1 MPQTFTLIAFLA
13 LQPGGPTSQPAKGTG
28 AHPTITEVLYDVP
41 GRLAGDANKDG
52 KRTSGGDEF
61 IELAN
66 LSSAPINLKGY
77 TVLDSNAWEAREESL
92 GGTSPGSRGARGT
105 SPTATPGSPGAP
117 ATPPGT
123 GLPADPGKAPAAG
136 GPGGVSPREKQPYDA
151 PGQHVRF
158 TFPDLT
164 LKPGEVVVVFN
175 GMDSTVPG
183 AVGTAEAAAGENS
196 AFAGARVFS
205 MKSMSQYAAL
215 GNDGDWVLLLAPDGT
230 PVQAIWWGTPK
241 VEARP
246 GSATIWTEAPV
257 GEGSV
262 QLDRASGKFLLHRT
276 LIKNPRGPLFSPGE
290 FGETPEGAKPPK

>member
-1 MPQTFTLIAFLA
+1 MPQTLTLIAFLA
-13 LQPGGPTSQPAKGTG
+13 LQPGGPASQPAKPAGP
-28 AHPTITEVLYDVP
+28 HPTITETLYDVP

-66 LSSAPINLKGY
+66 LSATPINLKGY

-92 GGTSPGSRGARGT
+92 GGAAPDGR
-105 SPTATPGSPGAP
+105 ATPSTPSRSAPGAP
-117 ATPPGT
+117 SSPAGT
-123 GLPADPGKAPAAG
+123 TSPADPSKQPAPGDAKDA
-136 GPGGVSPREKQPYDA
+136 SPREKQPYDA

-175 GMDSTVPG
+175 GMDSRVPG
-183 AVGTAEAAAGENS
+183 AVGTADAAAGANG

-205 MKSMSQYAAL
+205 MKTMSQYAAF
-215 GNDGDWVLLLAPDGT
+215 GNDGDWVMLLAPDGT
-230 PVQAIWWGTPK
+230 PLQAISWGSPK
-241 VEARP
+241 VAARP
-246 GSATIWTEAPV
+246 GSAGIWTEAPV

-290 FGETPEGAKPPK
+290 FGETPDAAKRPK

>member
-1 MPQTFTLIAFLA
+1 MPQTCILIALLA
-13 LQPGGPTSQPAKGTG
+13 LQPGGQAPQPAKATG
-28 AHPTITEVLYDVP
+28 PHPMITEVLYDVP

-66 LSSAPINLKGY
+66 LSDSSINLKGY

-92 GGTSPGSRGARGT
+92 GGTAASPGGGT
-105 SPTATPGSPGAP
+105 ASPASPTAPVTQPAP
-117 ATPPGT
+117 RA
-123 GLPADPGKAPAAG
+123 PADPAKTTS
-136 GPGGVSPREKQPYDA
+136 PGGGRDAAPREKQPYDA

-183 AVGTAEAAAGENS
+183 AVGTSEGAAGENS
-196 AFAGARVFS
+196 AFGAARVFS
-205 MKSMSQYAAL
+205 MKTMSQYAAL

-230 PVQAIWWGTPK
+230 PVQGLWWGSPK

-246 GSATIWTEAPV
+246 GSATIWMEAPV

-262 QLDRASGKFLLHRT
+262 QLERGSGKFKLHRT
-276 LIKNPRGPLFSPGE
+276 LMGNPKGPLFSPGE
-290 FGETPEGAKPPK
+290 FGAPAEAAKPLK